1 MGKKDRTVPVTLEEQ
16 KNSSLDVLIGKQ
28 KFGQIVTNENEVIAT
43 LVNGFKIEGKS
54 IDEVLGRMIAEYNL
68 HS

>member
-16 KNSSLDVLIGKQ
+16 KNGALDVMIGKR
-28 KFGQIVTNENEVIAT
+28 KIGQITSKEDGVVAKFEDGGQ
-43 LVNGFKIEGKS
+43 LEGKS
-54 IDEVLGRMIAEYNL
+54 FDEVLGQVIAEYNL

>member
-16 KNSSLDVLIGKQ
+16 KNGALDVMIGKQ
-28 KFGQIVTNENEVIAT
+28 KVGQITVNEN
-43 LVNGFKIEGKS
+43 LVTAKFEDGSQLEGKNF
-54 IDEVLGRMIAEYNL
+54 DEVLGRVIAEYNL